1 MCGAILKVLSNLFH
15 LRATAEVLFEW
26 DICVWDTT
34 HSWFGLKH
42 IDHHIFFLS
51 VGHYKFMN
59 LS

>member
-42 IDHHIFFLS
+42 IVHHIFFCLWDIINS
-51 VGHYKFMN
+51 
-59 LS
+59 